1 MANREQHKKDKEN
14 EYKQQM
20 QLTPEQ
26 NKELREMCEA
36 AVTVNGEPEING
48 LLAFEE
54 YLKLFKIIVTLQ
66 CRYTIQNS
74 EASKAARRAAMANSD
89 KNGFI
94 QVTKKQL
101 DQTNKTKN
109 GVHLGVLEFFKIEPH
124 LYDRTG
130 ELVCENEEYDRRA
143 TETMNKIE
151 IAEHKRVVAQD
162 ESYVELDRATVL
174 KHLDKLEEK
183 KA

>member
-1 MANREQHKKDKEN
+1 MVNREQMKKNQEN

-26 NKELREMCEA
+26 NKELKEMCEA
-36 AVTVNGEPEING
+36 AVAVNGEPEING
-48 LLAFEE
+48 LMAFEE

-74 EASKAARRAAMANSD
+74 EANKAARRAAMAQSD
-89 KNGFI
+89 NNAFI

-130 ELVCENEEYDRRA
+130 EAVCENEEYDRRA
-143 TETMNKIE
+143 TETMTKLE
-151 IAEHKRVVAQD
+151 IAEHKRIVAQD
-162 ESYVELDRATVL
+162 ESYTELDRATVL